1 LPHQTQLT
9 AQEGFVDPK
18 RLKINTT
25 TLLLK
30 SSSTVLWNK
39 LEEVDL
45 ESWDDFSELFTR
57 HVVFGKPVK
66 KQTVKSE

>member
-45 ESWDDFSELFTR
+45 ESWDDFSER
-57 HVVFGKPVK
+57 QVVFGKPVK